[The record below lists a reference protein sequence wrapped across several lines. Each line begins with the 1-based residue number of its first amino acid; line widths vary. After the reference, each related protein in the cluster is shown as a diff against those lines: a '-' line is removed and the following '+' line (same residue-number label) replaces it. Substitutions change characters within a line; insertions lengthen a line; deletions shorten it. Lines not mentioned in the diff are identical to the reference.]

1 MRRHDLGWFGGF
13 VVVLLASWGLC
24 PSIAPLEGLPSAP
37 HRMGALWSA
46 LWTSPQAAVARGMAH
61 PPRIRVG
68 PATSQNWSGYAVTGP
83 TGSVSDVTGSWVVP
97 AVTCATGET
106 SYAAFWIGIDGDAS
120 RTVEQ
125 IRTDADCQ
133 QGVPT
138 YYAWFEFFPFLPRLI
153 TTVPVAPGDVIAAE
167 VRYEATTH
175 TFTLALMNITQQV
188 PFTVARPFPARRT
201 SAEWIAEAPAGGG
214 GVLPLANFG
223 TVAYGADLTGIGA
236 TNTAT
241 INGTTGPIASFGPAV
256 QPITMISPSTAV
268 KAQPSGL
275 SDDGTSFAIT
285 WVSPGP

>member
-1 MRRHDLGWFGGF
+1 LSGF
-13 VVVLLASWGLC
+13 VVVLLASGGLY
-24 PSIAPLEGLPSAP
+24 PSLAALEGLPSAP
-37 HRMGALWSA
+37 PRMSALRLA
-46 LWTSPQAAVARGMAH
+46 LWTAPQAADGRGLVS

-68 PATSQNWSGYAVTGP
+68 PATSQNWSGYAITAP

-97 AVTCATGET
+97 AVTCAAGET

-125 IRTDADCQ
+125 IGTDADCQ

-138 YYAWFEFFPFLPRLI
+138 YYAWFEFFPFLPRLL

-167 VRYEATTH
+167 VRYEASTH
-175 TFTLALMNITQQV
+175 RFTLALTNVTQQV
-188 PFTVARPFPARRT
+188 AFTVARPFPARRT
-201 SAEWIAEAPAGGG
+201 SVEWIAEAPASGG

-223 TVAYGADLTGIGA
+223 TAAYGVDLTGIGA

-241 INGTTGPIASFGPAV
+241 INGTTGPIASFGAAV
-256 QPITMISPSTAV
+256 QPITMVSLSQAV
-268 KAQPSGL
+268 KAQPSEL
-275 SDDGTSFAIT
+275 SADGTSFAIT